1 MRRTLCAFFLAG
13 FSLFEPAPG
22 LPAEENRAKEE
33 PPAEEVEISSED
45 RQVIRRME
53 LLQLMELL
61 KDMELLEGETKDV
74 SEDKK

>member
-1 MRRTLCAFFLAG
+1 MRRGLCALSLAG
-13 FSLFEPAPG
+13 FSLFWPVAG
-22 LPAEENRAKEE
+22 LHGEENRAKGK
-33 PPAEEVEISSED
+33 PPAEDVEISSED

-61 KDMELLEGETKDV
+61 KDMELLEGEVKAV